1 MELRNCLWLAQH
13 VLEELKVLRSLLVI
27 FSNWPYLSHIC
38 PIFSIYLTIVT
49 QKPNP
54 TVISWDGAF
63 SHQRSQVRE
72 ASLKEFPAAWWF
84 FFQVSVLGGATP
96 SGAQNHFGYENWE
109 FWDGIR
115 LRSSK
120 LEKNTHEPKLSLGSF
135 QHLPSDGANILT
147 GQPFETHVML
157 KFGEW
162 ICLT

>member
-13 VLEELKVLRSLLVI
+13 VVEELKVLRSLLVI

-38 PIFSIYLTIVT
+38 PICSIYLTIVT

-72 ASLKEFPAAWWF
+72 ASLKEFPAAWWIF
-84 FFQVSVLGGATP
+84 VQVSVLGGATP

-115 LRSSK
+115 LRPSK
-120 LEKNTHEPKLSLGSF
+120 LEKKHTNPNCHWDPFNICRAMVPTF
-135 QHLPSDGANILT
+135 WRANHLKPMS
-147 GQPFETHVML
+147 
-157 KFGEW
+157 
-162 ICLT
+162 C